1 VYKNS
6 VQTITILIPKRKN
19 EFTILNNNNIAMKTF
34 KAFPEFLHCYF
45 INCRKVSFI
54 FIIILLN
61 SFVISVRSQEVSKND
76 NVKVWAVPAEQKVRP
91 KDKVENSNLIWSA
104 ENKKITVA
112 GAGNEHIPFQVVIT
126 APVPEGWRPKATD
139 GFFMSTSDLISAQ
152 GKSIPQKLV
161 NIFLEHYIQI
171 YAISSPVGATGY
183 WPDALAPLKE
193 PFSMQAQYAV
203 VGNRPLWVDIA
214 VPTGTPAGIYNGTL
228 SVTQNGN
235 TIQTLGV
242 ELEVYNFSLPEM
254 THLITYV
261 NISKDE
267 LARFYNKPSSS
278 PEIEQLTQNYFDF
291 LNAHRMETWGNDP
304 LVPEIIVNGEK
315 IEVKFNDSRY
325 DYYLNKIKTKRVI
338 LDAGPYSLVKKIS
351 DEPFSPAFNK
361 KVKVYLAAV
370 DSYFR
375 KNGWIDRLVF
385 NSPIDEPNTK
395 KDYEET
401 RKWATLVHE
410 AAPGVHFL
418 ATESPVPDNPDWGTL
433 RGYVNDFCVH
443 GNSLND
449 PKVKQALLE
458 EQAKG
463 GEATWYISCDQA
475 YPQPN
480 YFIDAPALDPVMV
493 PWITAR
499 YHMNGILYWATN
511 FWNQTPDP
519 WLDPVT
525 YISGFDCSGGYV
537 LNGEGSLIYPGDHTK
552 TYTGQPNVDG
562 PVSSI
567 RFELLREGIED
578 YEYIWMLKDLGD
590 KDFAETQVHNMVIDV
605 STFSRNLEELYL
617 TRKAMAKR
625 LETLKNK

>member
-1 VYKNS
+1 MRAL
-6 VQTITILIPKRKN
+6 TILPKIITDSYNWYRA
-19 EFTILNNNNIAMKTF
+19 FRYLSIL
-34 KAFPEFLHCYF
+34 F
-45 INCRKVSFI
+45 INLFVYTAMAQKVPTNGDI
-54 FIIILLN
+54 N
-61 SFVISVRSQEVSKND
+61 
-76 NVKVWAVPAEQKVRP
+76 VWAVPGEQKVRSI
-91 KDKVENSNLIWSA
+91 DRVENSNLVWSA

-112 GAGNEHIPFQVVIT
+112 GAGNEHVPFQVVIT
-126 APVPEGWRPKATD
+126 TDVPEGWRPKAPD
-139 GFFMSTSDLISAQ
+139 GFFISASDLTSAQ
-152 GKSIPQKLV
+152 GKTIPQKQISL
-161 NIFLEHYIQI
+161 FLEHYIQI
-171 YAISSPVGATGY
+171 YAVSSPIGATGY

-203 VGNRPLWVDIA
+203 VGNRPVWVDVLI
-214 VPTGTPAGIYNGTL
+214 PTGTPGGIYNGTI
-228 SVTQNGN
+228 SVTQHG
-235 TIQTLGV
+235 TLLETLGV
-242 ELEVYNFSLPEM
+242 QVEVYNFSLPDE

-261 NISKDE
+261 NISKGE
-267 LARFYNKPSSS
+267 LSRFYNKSAAS
-278 PEIEQLTQNYFDF
+278 PEIEQLTRNYFEF
-291 LNAHRMETWGNDP
+291 LNAHRMETWGNDL
-304 LVPEIIVNGEK
+304 LVPEIVVKGEN
-315 IEVKFNDSRY
+315 IEVMFNDSRY
-325 DYYLNKIKTKRVI
+325 DYYLNELKTKRVI
-338 LDAGPYSLVKKIS
+338 LDAGPHNLVNKIAE
-351 DEPFSPAFNK
+351 EPFSTGFNQ
-361 KVKVYLAAV
+361 KVKVYLTAIE
-370 DSYFR
+370 SYFR
-375 KNGWIDRLVF
+375 NNGWKDRLVF

-401 RKWATLVHE
+401 RQWALLVHE
-410 AAPGVHFL
+410 ATPGVPFL
-418 ATESPVPDNPDWGTL
+418 ATESPVTDNTDWGTL
-433 RGYVNDFCVH
+433 RGYVDNFCVH

-449 PKVKQALLE
+449 PEVKQALRE

-525 YISGFDCSGGYV
+525 YISGFACSGGYV

-552 TYTGQPNVDG
+552 RYTGQPNVNG

-578 YEYIWMLKDLGD
+578 YEYLWMLKDKGD
-590 KDFAETQVHNMVIDV
+590 IDFAEQQVQNMVIDV

-617 TRKAMAKR
+617 TRKAMARR
-625 LETLKNK
+625 LEELSK